1 MGEPTAKLGSRSDH
15 AFVITLSQA
24 RKTDVLACVRA
35 FPQTAGTCPT
45 DSPTMVGVNPLT
57 GH

>member
-1 MGEPTAKLGSRSDH
+1 MGEPTAKLSSRSDH
-15 AFVITLSQA
+15 AFVIMQSRA
-24 RKTDVLACVRA
+24 RKTDVLACVLA
-35 FPQTAGTCPT
+35 FPQAAGTCPT